1 MLSFFRREPPPQEI
15 VPVKFDFPGLY
26 HGVHEVKRQPDA
38 GGARNYAWESLALA
52 EFTPIGPATMQRE
65 HWRVTAISGDW
76 YPNQQLPIAGIP
88 TQSGQLVGQPL
99 YDPNAGGSGF
109 LGPDFSMGMPSGVWR
124 NEVDQFGFMDR
135 KNDANPIN
143 RRGV

>member
-1 MLSFFRREPPPQEI
+1 MVWPFRSEVAPDAI

-26 HGVHEVKRQPDA
+26 HGVHERKGQPDV
-38 GGARNYAWESLALA
+38 GGAREYAWESLALA
-52 EFTPIGPATMQRE
+52 EFSPIGPSVAQRE

-76 YPNQQLPIAGIP
+76 FPAQQLAQSGIP

-99 YDPNAGGSGF
+99 FDPNGGGSGF
-109 LGPDFSMGMPSGVWR
+109 SGPDFTTGMPSSIRWNDVALYGH
-124 NEVDQFGFMDR
+124 MDR
-135 KNDANPIN
+135 KNDTNPQN